1 MFAQRLILK
10 TERVMI
16 RQQISIK
23 RGKSFDEYYIRGEE
37 GNESVLTS
45 KEIGEIVGYNETCLL
60 CKAGGKYKIYT
71 LQGEAIDMFEMYIN
85 SYPLRICVPVGQDL
99 KLRVIVE
106 DEEEESVWRKRISIL
121 RSFKQHTI
129 EGMIDELLK
138 QLEER
143 KYSCPELELFYKADK
158 NLSRF
163 LQEYLDENKDLCTDN
178 EKLGRLVLSLV
189 QNIY

>member
-1 MFAQRLILK
+1 
-10 TERVMI
+10 MI

-23 RGKSFDEYYIRGEE
+23 RGKSFDGYHIRGEE

>member
-60 CKAGGKYKIYT
+60 CKAGGK
-71 LQGEAIDMFEMYIN
+71 
-85 SYPLRICVPVGQDL
+85 
-99 KLRVIVE
+99 
-106 DEEEESVWRKRISIL
+106 
-121 RSFKQHTI
+121 
-129 EGMIDELLK
+129 
-138 QLEER
+138 
-143 KYSCPELELFYKADK
+143 
-158 NLSRF
+158 
-163 LQEYLDENKDLCTDN
+163 
-178 EKLGRLVLSLV
+178 
-189 QNIY
+189 

>member
-1 MFAQRLILK
+1 M
-10 TERVMI
+10 
-16 RQQISIK
+16 
-23 RGKSFDEYYIRGEE
+23 
-37 GNESVLTS
+37 
-45 KEIGEIVGYNETCLL
+45 
-60 CKAGGKYKIYT
+60 
-71 LQGEAIDMFEMYIN
+71 
-85 SYPLRICVPVGQDL
+85 GQDL

-121 RSFKQHTI
+121 RSFKQYTI

-178 EKLGRLVLSLV
+178 EKLGGLVFIACAKCLGYFFELII
-189 QNIY
+189 QYGF